1 MDLENILSNT
11 GIIGIISALSPF
23 VLPFFYEVLQK
34 IFEREITKEEKRLV
48 NTVLAMTISAVV
60 LLVSYDWVGDWKQDL
75 LGIAQFFLINFAII
89 KGIIQTIYE
98 TLVKGIEPVDT
109 ALTKITAMK

>member
-1 MDLENILSNT
+1 MDLENILVNT
-11 GIIGIISALSPF
+11 GVIGVISALAPF
-23 VLPFFYEVLQK
+23 VLPFLYNLLQK
-34 IFEREITKEEKRLV
+34 ILKREITKEEKRLF
-48 NTVLAMTISAVV
+48 NTAIAMTISAVV
-60 LLVSYDWVGDWKQDL
+60 LLSNYSWVGDWKKDL
-75 LGIAQFFLINFAII
+75 IGFAEFFFINSAII